1 MEEKK
6 LEMEEVVEAA
16 ENAAAEAAPVAEA
29 VPAAEEAAPEVEAVP
44 EVVESMDDYKAELDA
59 SLKKVNVGDVL
70 TGTILGVT
78 EDTVMVDLKY
88 YSQGVI
94 AKADFT
100 YDLETPLAEQAVIGD
115 TVKATVVKKDDGE
128 GNIVLSCKEA
138 MQKMAWDKME
148 AALAEGTA
156 MTVKISG
163 VVKAGVVA
171 VVDGIRAFIPAS
183 KLDVAYVENL
193 EEWLGREVLVRA
205 ITVDREAKKLVL
217 SAKELARER
226 LNEEKKSRA
235 AACTVGTEMK
245 GTVESIQT
253 YGAFVRLENGVSGLL
268 HISQVSDKRLKSLKG
283 ILEVGQEVNVRIRAV
298 ENGKISLT
306 MKAAEVEVKEE
317 EPAEAEV
324 TEYISG
330 ETVSTGLGA
339 LLAGLK
345 L

>member
-1 MEEKK
+1 MEDKI

-16 ENAAAEAAPVAEA
+16 EEV
-29 VPAAEEAAPEVEAVP
+29 VVEETPAVP
-44 EVVESMDDYKAELDA
+44 ETPEVPEVIESMDDYATELEA
-59 SLKKVNVGDVL
+59 SLKRVNVGDVL

-100 YDLETPLAEQAVIGD
+100 YDLETPLAEQAIVGD
-115 TVKATVVKKDDGE
+115 AVTATVVKRDDGE

-138 MQKMAWDKME
+138 MEKMAWDKME
-148 AALAEGTA
+148 AALTDGTA
-156 MTVKISG
+156 LNVKVNGVVKSG
-163 VVKAGVVA
+163 VVAMVE
-171 VVDGIRAFIPAS
+171 GIRAFIPAS
-183 KLDVAYVENL
+183 KLDIAYVENL
-193 EEWLGREVLVRA
+193 EEWLGREVDVRV

-226 LNEEKKSRA
+226 QNEEKSRRVA
-235 AACTVGTEMK
+235 GCAVGAEME

-283 ILEVGQEVNVRIRAV
+283 ILEVGQKVNVRIRAI
-298 ENGKISLT
+298 ENGKLSLT
-306 MKAAEVEVKEE
+306 MK
-317 EPAEAEV
+317 PAEAPVVEEAAEEEV
-324 TEYISG
+324 TEYVSG
-330 ETVSTGLGA
+330 ENVSTGLGA

>member
-16 ENAAAEAAPVAEA
+16 ENAAVEEVPVAE
-29 VPAAEEAAPEVEAVP
+29 VAAEIPVVEEVI
-44 EVVESMDDYKAELDA
+44 ESMDDYAAELEA
-59 SLKKVNVGDVL
+59 SLKRVNVGDVL
-70 TGTILGVT
+70 TGTIIGVT

-94 AKADFT
+94 AKTDFT
-100 YDLETPLAEQAVIGD
+100 YDMETPLAEQAVIGD
-115 TVKATVVKKDDGE
+115 AVTATVVRRDDGE

-138 MQKMAWDKME
+138 MEKMAWDKME

-156 MTVKISG
+156 MNVKISG

-171 VVDGIRAFIPAS
+171 QVEGIRAFIPAS

-193 EEWLGREVLVRA
+193 EEWLGREVAVRA

-226 LNEEKKSRA
+226 LNEEKSRKVA
-235 AACTVGTEMK
+235 GCPVGAEME

-283 ILEVGQEVNVRIRAV
+283 VLEVGQKVKVRIRAI
-298 ENGKISLT
+298 ENGKLSLT
-306 MKAAEVEVKEE
+306 MKAAEPQTVEEPVEE
-317 EPAEAEV
+317 EV
-324 TEYISG
+324 VEYTSG
-330 ETVSTGLGA
+330 ENATTGLGA

>member
-16 ENAAAEAAPVAEA
+16 ENAVVETVAEVAEAAVAVEE
-29 VPAAEEAAPEVEAVP
+29 PAVEAVP

-59 SLKKVNVGDVL
+59 SLKKVNMGDVL

-163 VVKAGVVA
+163 VVKAGVIA

-226 LNEEKKSRA
+226 QNEEKKSRA

-317 EPAEAEV
+317 EPAEEEV

>member
-1 MEEKK
+1 MEEKM

-16 ENAAAEAAPVAEA
+16 ENVETQEAPV
-29 VPAAEEAAPEVEAVP
+29 VEAAPEEPEVP
-44 EVVESMDDYKAELDA
+44 EVIESMDDYAAELEA
-59 SLKKVNVGDVL
+59 SLKRVNVGDVL

-78 EDTVMVDLKY
+78 EDSVMVDLKY

-94 AKADFT
+94 AKADYTF
-100 YDLETPLAEQAVIGD
+100 DLETPLAEQAIIGD
-115 TVKATVVKKDDGE
+115 TVKATVVKRDDGE

-138 MQKMAWDKME
+138 MEKAAWDKME
-148 AALAEGTA
+148 AALTEGTA

-163 VVKAGVVA
+163 IVKAGVVA
-171 VVDGIRAFIPAS
+171 QVEGIRAFIPAS
-183 KLDVAYVENL
+183 KLDIAYVENL
-193 EEWLGREVLVRA
+193 EEWLGREVAVRA
-205 ITVDREAKKLVL
+205 ITVDREGKKLVL

-226 LNEEKKSRA
+226 QNEERSRRA
-235 AACTVGTEMK
+235 ASCTVGTEME

-283 ILEVGQEVNVRIRAV
+283 ILEVGQKVKVRIRAI
-298 ENGKISLT
+298 ENGKLSLT
-306 MKAAEVEVKEE
+306 MKAAEPEVVEEAVEE
-317 EPAEAEV
+317 EV
-324 TEYISG
+324 VEYNSG
-330 ETVSTGLGA
+330 ESVSTGLGA